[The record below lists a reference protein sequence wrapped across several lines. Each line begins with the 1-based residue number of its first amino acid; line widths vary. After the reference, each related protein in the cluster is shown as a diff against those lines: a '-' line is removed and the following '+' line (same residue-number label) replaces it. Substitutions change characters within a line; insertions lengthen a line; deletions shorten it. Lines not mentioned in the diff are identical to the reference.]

1 MAEENKKINI
11 NSFFDRVEEVDM
23 VAGNALRQVNLNANA
38 IQANKTLINS
48 LSVTIEAMRTEIR
61 DIANYIVIEN
71 KLERDK
77 EKISSALDNIVI
89 ASSNRLLVAP
99 FIK

>member
-23 VAGNALRQVNLNANA
+23 VAGNALRQVNINANA

-61 DIANYIVIEN
+61 DI
-71 KLERDK
+71 D
-77 EKISSALDNIVI
+77 S
-89 ASSNRLLVAP
+89 LVQTLP
-99 FIK
+99 WKQS